1 MHIQLMTALIVT
13 SLVASGVLVMNRGD
27 RIFPIIAILAAGLL
41 ALIHFNI
48 ISLSV
53 MRFRIDVI
61 LPALLTL
68 AGAICWGR
76 ASAKSTSTASTL
88 VITCG
93 LIMLLG
99 ALRMMG

>member
-13 SLVASGVLVMNRGD
+13 SLVAAIVLVMNRGD
-27 RIFPIIAILAAGLL
+27 RIFPVIAILVAGVL

-48 ISLSV
+48 IALSI
-53 MRFRIDVI
+53 MKFRIDVI

-68 AGAICWGR
+68 SGAICWGR
-76 ASAKSTSTASTL
+76 SSSKSTSTASTL
-88 VITCG
+88 VIACG

-99 ALRMMG
+99 ALRMMS